1 MTTTTTASIPVVD
14 LRRFQNASPQEQ
26 QTFVR
31 TVGDALRDVG
41 FFAVTNHGV
50 DMGLVDK
57 AYHYTRALFD
67 LPEATKKTYE
77 NLKIGGQR
85 GYTSFGREHAK
96 DSDAPDLKEFW
107 HVGQELANNHPLA
120 KEYPANIW
128 PQEIPEFQPVMTE
141 LYKQL
146 GLCSDALLQACA
158 LYIGEE
164 KNFISKMSQDGNT
177 ILRLIHYPPIAE
189 DVNPKSIRAAAHED
203 INLITLLLDAT
214 SSGLELL
221 RRDNTWMPVVTPP
234 GCIIVDAGDMLQNL
248 TNGYFKSTTHRVVNP
263 QNSRE
268 RRFSMPY
275 FVHPRGEVSLNP
287 LANCVA
293 KTGGKATFPNI
304 SAGDYLA
311 QRLRE
316 IGLTK

>member
-1 MTTTTTASIPVVD
+1 MQTPSIPVVD
-14 LRRFQNASPQEQ
+14 LRDFKSASGADQ
-26 QTFVR
+26 QKFVK
-31 TVGDALRDVG
+31 TLGDALRDIG

-57 AYHYTRALFD
+57 AYQYTRAFFD
-67 LPEATKKTYE
+67 LPEATKRKYE
-77 NLKIGGQR
+77 DLKIGGQR

-107 HVGQELANNHPLA
+107 HVGQELAPGHRLE
-120 KEYPANIW
+120 KDYPKNVW
-128 PQEIPEFQPVMTE
+128 PTEVAEFKPVMSE
-141 LYKQL
+141 LFAQL
-146 GLCSDALLQACA
+146 GKCSESLLQACA
-158 LYIGEE
+158 LYIGED
-164 KNFISKMSQDGNT
+164 KNLISNMSKDGNT
-177 ILRLIHYPPIAE
+177 ILRLIHYPPVAP
-189 DVNPKSIRAAAHED
+189 DANPKSIRAAAHED
-203 INLITLLLDAT
+203 INLITLLIDAT

-221 RRDNTWMPVVTPP
+221 KRDGTWMPVVTPP

-248 TNGYFKSTTHRVVNP
+248 SNGYFKSTTHRVVNP

-287 LANCVA
+287 LPSCVA
-293 KTGGKATFPNI
+293 KTGGKVAHPNI
-304 SAGDYLA
+304 TAGDYLA

-316 IGLTK
+316 IGLAGK

>member
-1 MTTTTTASIPVVD
+1 MQAPSIPVVD
-14 LRRFQNASPQEQ
+14 LRQYLNGTPAEQ
-26 QTFVR
+26 QLFVR
-31 TVGDALRDVG
+31 TLGDALRDVG

-57 AYHYTRALFD
+57 AYQFTRAFFD
-67 LPEATKKTYE
+67 LPEATKQAYE
-77 NLKIGGQR
+77 DLTIGGQR
-85 GYTSFGREHAK
+85 GYTAFGREHAK

-107 HVGQELANNHPLA
+107 HVGQDLPAGHRLA

-128 PQEIPEFQPVMTE
+128 PREVPEFKPTMTE

-146 GLCSDALLQACA
+146 GKCSDVLLQACA
-158 LYIGEE
+158 LYIGEDR
-164 KNFISKMSQDGNT
+164 NLISNMSQDGNT
-177 ILRLIHYPPIAE
+177 ILRLIHYPPVAE
-189 DVNPKSIRAAAHED
+189 DRNPKSIRAAAHED

-234 GCIIVDAGDMLQNL
+234 GCIIADAGDMLQNL

-263 QNSRE
+263 ANSRD

-275 FVHPRGEVSLNP
+275 FVHPRGEVALNP
-287 LANCVA
+287 LPSCIA
-293 KTGGKATFPNI
+293 KTGGKALHPNI
-304 SAGDYLA
+304 TAGDYLM

-316 IGLTK
+316 IGLAK